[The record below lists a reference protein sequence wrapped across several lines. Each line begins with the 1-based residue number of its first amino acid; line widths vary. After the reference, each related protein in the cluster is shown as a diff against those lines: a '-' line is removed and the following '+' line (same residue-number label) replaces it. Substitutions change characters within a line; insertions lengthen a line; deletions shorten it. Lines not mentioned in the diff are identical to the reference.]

1 MSTVLAVIGVI
12 LPALVDG
19 LLAYFIFLSEG
30 AERERL

>member
-12 LPALVDG
+12 LPALVVG
-19 LLAYFIFLSEG
+19 LLAYFIYLSEG